1 MYDVP
6 ARPTVNPPLTQD
18 LLEAAYRR
26 GLFPMAEENGRIAWY
41 SPDPRGVFDLD
52 RFHVPRRLARV
63 IRSGRFDIRID
74 ADFEA
79 VIRSCAG
86 REETW
91 LNEEMIA
98 AYVALH
104 RKGLAHSVEAHR
116 EDRLAGGLYGVAI
129 GGAFMGESMFHVETD
144 ASKVCLAHL
153 VERLKERGF
162 LLLDTQFLTPHLAR
176 FGARWIPRSEYLR
189 RLARALTL
197 ECRFG

>member
-1 MYDVP
+1 M
-6 ARPTVNPPLTQD
+6 NPPLAPD

-26 GLFPMAEENGRIAWY
+26 GLFPMAEEDGRIAWY

-52 RFHVPRRLARV
+52 RFHVPRRLERV
-63 IRSGRFDIRID
+63 IRSGRFEIGID

-79 VIRSCAG
+79 VIRACAG

-98 AYVALH
+98 AYADMH
-104 RKGLAHSVEAHR
+104 RKGLAHSVEARR
-116 EDRLAGGLYGVAI
+116 EGRLAGGLYGVAL

-153 VERLKERGF
+153 VERLRERGF
-162 LLLDTQFLTPHLAR
+162 VLLDTQFLTPHLAR

-189 RLARALTL
+189 RLTHALTL
-197 ECRFG
+197 DRRFG

>member
-1 MYDVP
+1 
-6 ARPTVNPPLTQD
+6 
-18 LLEAAYRR
+18 
-26 GLFPMAEENGRIAWY
+26 MAEEAGRIAWY

-63 IRSGRFDIRID
+63 IRSGRFDIAID

-79 VIRSCAG
+79 VIRACAG

-104 RKGLAHSVEAHR
+104 RKGLAHSVEARR
-116 EDRLAGGLYGVAI
+116 ENRRAGGLYGVAI

-162 LLLDTQFLTPHLAR
+162 VLLDTQFLTPHLAR

-189 RLARALTL
+189 RLANALTL
-197 ECRFG
+197 DRRFD

>member
-1 MYDVP
+1 M
-6 ARPTVNPPLTQD
+6 NPPLTPD

-26 GLFPMAEENGRIAWY
+26 GLFPMAEEAGRIAWY

-63 IRSGRFDIRID
+63 IRSGRFDIAID

-79 VIRSCAG
+79 VIRACAG

-104 RKGLAHSVEAHR
+104 RKGLAHSVEARR
-116 EDRLAGGLYGVAI
+116 ENRRAGGLYGVAI

-162 LLLDTQFLTPHLAR
+162 VLLDTQFLTPHLAR

-189 RLARALTL
+189 RLANALTL
-197 ECRFG
+197 DRRFD

>member
-1 MYDVP
+1 M
-6 ARPTVNPPLTQD
+6 NPPLTQD

>member
-1 MYDVP
+1 M
-6 ARPTVNPPLTQD
+6 NPPLAPD

-26 GLFPMAEENGRIAWY
+26 GLFPMAEEDGRIAWY

-52 RFHVPRRLARV
+52 RFHVPRRLERV
-63 IRSGRFDIRID
+63 IRSERFEIRID
-74 ADFEA
+74 ADFET
-79 VIRSCAG
+79 VIRACAG

-104 RKGLAHSVEAHR
+104 RKGLAHSVETRR
-116 EDRLAGGLYGVAI
+116 EGRLAGGLYGVAI

-144 ASKVCLAHL
+144 ASKVCLVRL

-162 LLLDTQFLTPHLAR
+162 VLLDAQFLTPHLAR

-189 RLARALTL
+189 RLERALAL
-197 ECRFG
+197 ECRFD